1 MAILTTQMRRLFA
14 TGRSE
19 MRISMKNEKMIK
31 GRYSWEDLRQI
42 IHVLRAPDG
51 CPWDR
56 AQSYE
61 SMVKGVA
68 DEAAEVVCAVENGD
82 IVNLEE
88 ELGDLLLQVF
98 MYSEIA
104 QERGDFTL
112 EDVVD
117 GLAKKMVRRH
127 PNVFDDGTKDEEV
140 EHIMNELNI
149 TRWEAVKKK
158 EKMQKLPRYEEMYN
172 EGKISKELL
181 EEYRQKCAE

>member
-1 MAILTTQMRRLFA
+1 M
-14 TGRSE
+14 
-19 MRISMKNEKMIK
+19 
-31 GRYSWEDLRQI
+31 
-42 IHVLRAPDG
+42 LRAPDG

-61 SMVKGVA
+61 SMVKCVA

-98 MYSEIA
+98 MYSE
-104 QERGDFTL
+104 
-112 EDVVD
+112 
-117 GLAKKMVRRH
+117 H